1 VQPSFEVAPIIS
13 LMKSSGDESPHAS
26 EKRPM
31 GEKME
36 KSAHVF

>member
-1 VQPSFEVAPIIS
+1 
-13 LMKSSGDESPHAS
+13 MKSSGDESPHAS

-36 KSAHVF
+36 KSARVF